1 MAPKA
6 WRVNHFFAAS
16 FYPADRR
23 SCYPMPFFKRKPLH
37 QIIAEQPESGATA
50 TRRLRVLLID
60 ENATARA
67 VIARRLSR
75 LNYDVV
81 LAENGFIAL
90 NLLVTRPVD
99 LILID
104 MDLLMLPAVAT
115 MKRIRATALAP
126 HACIVM
132 LTGRVDSQSAV
143 EVLEAGA
150 DDHIVKP
157 FDFDLL
163 DARLRHLCARAERLG
178 MLSRHNAELDARI
191 ARRAVELGE
200 TRDALQE
207 MQLDRARLV
216 SSIQALQD
224 EVARLSARQN

>member
-1 MAPKA
+1 
-6 WRVNHFFAAS
+6 
-16 FYPADRR
+16 
-23 SCYPMPFFKRKPLH
+23 MPFFKRKPLH
-37 QIIAEQPESGATA
+37 QIVAQQPESGATA
-50 TRRLRVLLID
+50 SRRLRVLLID

-104 MDLLMLPAVAT
+104 MDLLMPAVAT

-132 LTGRVDSQSAV
+132 LTGRIDSQSAV

-163 DARLRHLCARAERLG
+163 RCAAAPSVRPRRTARHAQPPQCRT
-178 MLSRHNAELDARI
+178 
-191 ARRAVELGE
+191 RRPHRPPRRG
-200 TRDALQE
+200 TGR
-207 MQLDRARLV
+207 
-216 SSIQALQD
+216 
-224 EVARLSARQN
+224 NP

>member
-1 MAPKA
+1 
-6 WRVNHFFAAS
+6 
-16 FYPADRR
+16 
-23 SCYPMPFFKRKPLH
+23 MPFFKRKPLH
-37 QIIAEQPESGATA
+37 QIVAQQPESGATA
-50 TRRLRVLLID
+50 SRRLRVLLID

-143 EVLEAGA
+143 EVLEAGEALPAPLPAPVLAVDA
-150 DDHIVKP
+150 D
-157 FDFDLL
+157 
-163 DARLRHLCARAERLG
+163 
-178 MLSRHNAELDARI
+178 
-191 ARRAVELGE
+191 
-200 TRDALQE
+200 
-207 MQLDRARLV
+207 
-216 SSIQALQD
+216 QALHGALD
-224 EVARLSARQN
+224 FLR

>member
-1 MAPKA
+1 
-6 WRVNHFFAAS
+6 
-16 FYPADRR
+16 
-23 SCYPMPFFKRKPLH
+23 MPFFKRKPLH
-37 QIIAEQPESGATA
+37 QIVAQQPESGATA
-50 TRRLRVLLID
+50 SRRLRVLLID

-132 LTGRVDSQSAV
+132 LTGRIDSQSAV

-163 DARLRHLCARAERLG
+163 DARLRAGRGGRGGGGGGDDGRRGGGVGVGGVGLRCAVDGDTAPTVRPR
-178 MLSRHNAELDARI
+178 
-191 ARRAVELGE
+191 
-200 TRDALQE
+200 QE
-207 MQLDRARLV
+207 RARGAAEQLGAPEER
-216 SSIQALQD
+216 ALTL
-224 EVARLSARQN
+224 ELLRLAVRPEIDAPCRGRD